1 MKTIGLIGG
10 TTWESTVT
18 YYQIANEVVKE
29 HLGGYHS
36 AKCVMYS
43 VDFHEIDERQ
53 KQGDWGGIAQLMSDK
68 ARRLEAFG
76 ADFIVLC
83 ANTMHKVADNIQSA
97 ITIPVFHV
105 ADITAREIKG
115 HGIGKAILLGTK
127 YTMEEQFYSDR
138 LAKNGIEA
146 IIPDKADRVYIN
158 SVIFGE
164 LCYGIVS
171 DESKKRYLEIID
183 KLAAQGAPAAIL
195 GCTELGLLIKQQDTD
210 VRLFD
215 TALLHAEKAA
225 LFAMG
230 KYEY

>member
-18 YYQIANEVVKE
+18 YYQIVNEVVKE

-36 AKCVMYS
+36 AKCAMYS
-43 VDFHEIDERQ
+43 VDFHEIDELQSRE
-53 KQGDWGGIAQLMSDK
+53 DWDGIAELLSGI

-76 ADFIVLC
+76 ADFLVLC
-83 ANTMHKVADNIQSA
+83 ANTMHKVADKIQTVIS
-97 ITIPVFHV
+97 IPVFHV
-105 ADITAREIKG
+105 ADITACEIKNS
-115 HGIGKAILLGTK
+115 GIDKAMLLGTK
-127 YTMEEQFYSDR
+127 YTMEEDFYRDR
-138 LAKNGIEA
+138 LARNGVEA
-146 IIPDKADRVYIN
+146 IIPDKSGREYIN

-164 LCYGIVS
+164 LCYGIIS
-171 DESKKRYLEIID
+171 DESRKRYLEIID
-183 KLAAQGAPAAIL
+183 KLALEGAPAAIL
-195 GCTELGLLIKQQDTD
+195 GCTELGLLIKQQDTN

-230 KYEY
+230 MYEY

>member
-18 YYQIANEVVKE
+18 YYETINEVVKE
-29 HLGGYHS
+29 RLGGYHS
-36 AKCVMYS
+36 AKCVLYS
-43 VDFHEIDERQ
+43 IDFHEIEQLQSR
-53 KQGDWGGIAQLMSDK
+53 GDWGGIAALLSDK

-83 ANTMHKVADNIQSA
+83 ANTMHKVADKIQREIS
-97 ITIPVFHV
+97 IPILHV

-115 HGIGKAILLGTK
+115 CGMNKAILLGTK
-127 YTMEEQFYSDR
+127 YTMEEEFYIKR
-138 LAKNGIEA
+138 LADNGVDA
-146 IIPDKADRVYIN
+146 IVPGSAERELVN
-158 SVIFGE
+158 SVIFDE
-164 LCYGIVS
+164 LCFGIIS
-171 DESKKRYLEIID
+171 EDSKRRYLDIIG
-183 KLAAQGAPAAIL
+183 KLAAEGAQAAIL

-215 TALLHAEKAA
+215 TALLHAKTAA

-230 KYEY
+230 IYEY